1 MTTEEIFKIIEQK
14 YKAEEEVKKIISR
27 LTEVANSL
35 KPNILDNCDYESA
48 KKLYD
53 SIKYYANDKSVVE
66 EMSAIVETKK
76 AEKYPVLL
84 KPTYYPEIDTLE
96 ISDSEKLRLDK
107 SARWNIR
114 NYISKSNMDRL
125 TYPLSIEDLEL
136 LRSVGVAERKY
147 NFKCEECGCS
157 CDVISEEKLEKYKR
171 VWELEKLRSELT
183 DEQDEELEKLYEDG
197 FFNIFLACM
206 DCDEFEKEICNE
218 DELKEY
224 ESHIEVLY
232 KIVKQPNL
240 EYEKL

>member
-1 MTTEEIFKIIEQK
+1 MTTEEIFKIIEEK
-14 YKAEEEVKKIISR
+14 YKAEEELKKIVSR
-27 LTEVANSL
+27 LTDVANSL
-35 KPNILDNCDYESA
+35 KPNILDDCDYESA

-84 KPTYYPEIDTLE
+84 KPTYYPEIDTLD
-96 ISDSEKLRLDK
+96 ISDSKKLRLDK

-136 LRSVGVAERKY
+136 LRSVGVVERKY

-157 CDVISEEKLEKYKR
+157 CYLISESKLDKYKR
-171 VWELEKLRSELT
+171 VWELEGLGSNLT
-183 DEQDEELEKLYEDG
+183 DEQDEELNKLYEDG
-197 FFNIFLACM
+197 IYTIYLACEN
-206 DCDEFEKEICNE
+206 CDEYEKEICNE
-218 DELKEY
+218 TELKEF
-224 ESHIEVLY
+224 ENHIEVMY
-232 KIVKQPNL
+232 KVVKQPNL